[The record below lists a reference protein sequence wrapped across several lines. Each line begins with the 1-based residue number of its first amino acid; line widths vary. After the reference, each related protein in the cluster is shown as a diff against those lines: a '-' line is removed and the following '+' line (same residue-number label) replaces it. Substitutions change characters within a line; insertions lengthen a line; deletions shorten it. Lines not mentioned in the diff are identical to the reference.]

1 MEWFAM
7 FRKYESKK
15 DGCINGIAYCIG
27 VETAYKIMEIIESK
41 ME

>member
-15 DGCINGIAYCIG
+15 GGCINAI
-27 VETAYKIMEIIESK
+27 VLKLK
-41 ME
+41 LLVKL